1 MNINKNVQKLKAGDK
16 ITTEFF
22 QNEEKV
28 VRTIIWIEDN
38 PKMGSGREVM
48 FDGGEECPCCKRL
61 LGTSLDDYKKG
72 YGGID
77 AAWVVPA

>member
-1 MNINKNVQKLKAGDK
+1 MRINKNVQELKEGDK
-16 ITTEFF
+16 ITTDFF
-22 QNEEKV
+22 NGEEQV

-48 FDGGEECPCCKRL
+48 FDGGNECPCCKRL
-61 LGTSLDDYKKG
+61 LGTPLSSYIKR

-77 AAWVVPA
+77 AAWVILA